1 MIETRSGTATRERT
15 QRWRS
20 AIAGETKEMQ
30 ARTASA
36 EEKTA
41 MWPDIVTTYKG
52 YAGYQKRTNRDIP
65 VVICEQRG
73 A

>member
-1 MIETRSGTATRERT
+1 
-15 QRWRS
+15 
-20 AIAGETKEMQ
+20 MQ

-52 YAGYQKRTNRDIP
+52 YAGYQKRTNRDNP